1 MGLLVAVIVLLII
14 IYFATVSSGFRIFLL
29 VALAASLPLGYL
41 WYQQSARESAENE
54 RRLSIA
60 RSLVKPS
67 DLEMTDSRLT
77 PPSYPGLTLWNIYGV
92 IKNNSNYEIES
103 LALTIEVT
111 NCDASDSNC
120 VVVGSGTARRDFL
133 RIPKGQ
139 ARAFNV
145 NFPLENLPK
154 LEKWKWRI
162 TDWLIEAKDSQ

>member
-1 MGLLVAVIVLLII
+1 MGLLVAVIALFVI
-14 IYFATVSSGFRIFLL
+14 IYFATVSSSFRIILL
-29 VALAASLPLGYL
+29 VVLAAALPLGYL
-41 WYQQSARESAENE
+41 WYHWSAKE
-54 RRLSIA
+54 RADQERMLSIA
-60 RSLVKPS
+60 RSLVKPT

-77 PPSYPGLTLWNIYGV
+77 PPSYPGLSLWNIYAV

-103 LALTIEVT
+103 IALTIEIS
-111 NCDASDSNC
+111 NCDAYDANC
-120 VVVGSGTARRDFL
+120 VVVGSGIARRDFL

-162 TDWLIEAKDSQ
+162 SDWLIEAKNPE

>member
-1 MGLLVAVIVLLII
+1 MGFLVAIIALSAIVYLAVI
-14 IYFATVSSGFRIFLL
+14 SSGFRVFLFAVL
-29 VALAASLPLGYL
+29 VASVPLGYF
-41 WYQQSARESAENE
+41 WYQQSAKESADNE

-67 DLEMTDSRLT
+67 DLEMTDSKLT

-92 IKNNSNYEIES
+92 IKNNSKYEIES
-103 LALTIEVT
+103 MALTIEVT

-120 VVVGSGTARRDFL
+120 VVVGSGIARRDFL
-133 RIPKGQ
+133 RIPVGQ

-162 TDWLIEAKDSQ
+162 SDWLIEARNPE

>member
-1 MGLLVAVIVLLII
+1 MGLIVAAIALFVI

-29 VALAASLPLGYL
+29 VVLAASLPLGYF
-41 WYQQSARESAENE
+41 WYHQSAKENE

-67 DLEMTDSRLT
+67 DLKMTDSKLT
-77 PPSYPGLTLWNIYGV
+77 PPSYPGLSLWNIYGV

-103 LALTIEVT
+103 IALTIEVT
-111 NCDASDSNC
+111 NCDAYGSNC
-120 VVVGSGTARRDFL
+120 VVVGSGIARRAFL

-139 ARAFNV
+139 ARAFDV

-162 TDWLIEAKDSQ
+162 TDWLIEARDPE

>member
-1 MGLLVAVIVLLII
+1 MGLIVAVIAILVI

-29 VALAASLPLGYL
+29 VVLAASLPLGYF
-41 WYQQSARESAENE
+41 WYHQSAKESAENE

-60 RSLVKPS
+60 RSLVKPP
-67 DLEMTDSRLT
+67 DLEMTDSKLT
-77 PPSYPGLTLWNIYGV
+77 PPSYPGLSLWNIYGV

-111 NCDASDSNC
+111 NCDAYDSNC
-120 VVVGSGTARRDFL
+120 VVVGSGIARRDFL

-162 TDWLIEAKDSQ
+162 SDWLIEARNPE

>member
-1 MGLLVAVIVLLII
+1 MGLIVAAIALFVI

-29 VALAASLPLGYL
+29 VVLAASLPLGYF
-41 WYQQSARESAENE
+41 WYYQSAKENE

-67 DLEMTDSRLT
+67 DLEMTDSKLT
-77 PPSYPGLTLWNIYGV
+77 PPSYPGLSLWNIYGV

-103 LALTIEVT
+103 IALTIEVT
-111 NCDASDSNC
+111 NCDAYDSNC
-120 VVVGSGTARRDFL
+120 LVVGNGIARRELL

-139 ARAFNV
+139 ARAFDV

-162 TDWLIEAKDSQ
+162 TDWLIEARNPE